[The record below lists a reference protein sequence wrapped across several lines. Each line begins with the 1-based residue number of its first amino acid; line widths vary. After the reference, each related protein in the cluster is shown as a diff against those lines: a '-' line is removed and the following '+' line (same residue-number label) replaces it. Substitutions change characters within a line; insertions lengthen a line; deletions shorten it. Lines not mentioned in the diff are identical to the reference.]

1 MKVLCVDTS
10 STAGSVV
17 LAEDSKILGEVNLNS
32 SLTHTSRLLTSIQHI
47 LNHVGLTLNSIDGF
61 SVICGPGSFTGVRL
75 ACSVAQGLSYS
86 LGISAIKVSSLE
98 VMAEHFNKKYQAKKV
113 VTLVNAHMGQL
124 YLGIFEYE
132 HELSSFSEVGIQIEE
147 FDISDFGSET
157 YFVGNGCDLVKKQL
171 NKIKP
176 KIYNHFPQA
185 IDLLNIAKKRLAKG
199 QIINPEMI
207 VPVYLTGE
215 EHWKKS

>member
-1 MKVLCVDTS
+1 MTNILAIETS
-10 STAGSVV
+10 SDACSIA
-17 LAEDSKILGEVNLNS
+17 LCKRDEDFLFHDVMPQQHTKKLLPLIDEMLINQDLSYQNLDA
-32 SLTHTSRLLTSIQHI
+32 IA
-47 LNHVGLTLNSIDGF
+47 VG
-61 SVICGPGSFTGVRL
+61 CGPGSFTGVRL

-98 VMAEHFNKKYQAKKV
+98 VMAEHFNTKYQAKKV
-113 VTLVNAHMGQL
+113 VTLVNAHMGQI
-124 YLGIFEYE
+124 YLGIFEYD

-147 FDISDFGSET
+147 FDVSGFTSET

-199 QIINPEMI
+199 QIIKPEMI
-207 VPVYLTGE
+207 IPVYLTGE